1 MSVLKI
7 GKAAPANLMLLSQIV
22 AIAGHRAIPSQN
34 RRKNFNDWRK
44 KNAMTAILNFAL
56 CFATLLP
63 MPGQKVFTEYY
74 PAFIAA
80 RNSGKM
86 LLVDFGTNF
95 DLKTVD
101 AKSLERYVICRIPV
115 DYKLKI
121 DGKMARLIDAPAFT
135 CLQQQAGIAV
145 VDLQNKA
152 HFRETVSVLP
162 QRYAAGGYVGALLD
176 LPAGSLTQRTL
187 TWAFRVHQERPPC
200 TNGTADPTM
209 MDHADRHSLNQASS
223 NSMYHSG
230 SFPGSFE
237 IVAQSWMSNAN
248 VADVAIDLV
257 NLWRSSAPHWGAA
270 ITPWSRYGVDM
281 QTNGSVWFAT
291 GVFQ

>member
-1 MSVLKI
+1 
-7 GKAAPANLMLLSQIV
+7 
-22 AIAGHRAIPSQN
+22 
-34 RRKNFNDWRK
+34 
-44 KNAMTAILNFAL
+44 MTAIVNFAL
-56 CFATLLP
+56 WFAMLVP
-63 MPGQKVFTEYY
+63 VPGQKIHSEYY
-74 PAFIAA
+74 PAFVEA
-80 RNSGKM
+80 RKSGKM

-95 DLKTVD
+95 DFKTVD
-101 AKSLERYVICRIPV
+101 AKSLERYVICRVPV
-115 DYKLKI
+115 DYSLKI
-121 DGKMARLIDAPAFT
+121 DGKQARLIDAPAFT
-135 CLQQQAGIAV
+135 CLQKQPGIAV
-145 VDLQNKA
+145 VDLHNKA

-162 QRYAAGGYVGALLD
+162 QRYAVTYYVGALLD

-187 TWAFRVHQERPPC
+187 TWAFRTHQERPPC

-230 SFPGSFE
+230 TFPGSFE

-248 VADVAIDLV
+248 VADVAVDLV

-270 ITPWSRYGVDM
+270 ITPWTRYGVDM
-281 QTNGSVWFAT
+281 QTNGSVWYAT